1 MAAVKNKFVYP
12 NKFVSCP
19 VTIAPANTPIP
30 VIELLTPRYF
40 PSNPCGILLKKITE
54 LAMLKMENATTIKH
68 TEIIDTTK
76 TEVPNIRGITDPAIR
91 TAIILGAY
99 ENKMAR
105 SSPNLD
111 INLGATKKIAIIVD
125 VWMA

>member
-1 MAAVKNKFVYP
+1 M
-12 NKFVSCP
+12 
-19 VTIAPANTPIP
+19 APANTPIP
-30 VIELLTPRYF
+30 VTELCTPRYF
-40 PSNPCGILLKKITE
+40 PSKPCGILLKKITE
-54 LAMLKMENATTIKH
+54 LAVLKMENATTIKH

-76 TEVPNIRGITDPAIR
+76 MLVPNMTGIINPAIR

-99 ENKMAR
+99 EIKVAR

-125 VWMA
+125 VCMA

>member
-1 MAAVKNKFVYP
+1 M
-12 NKFVSCP
+12 
-19 VTIAPANTPIP
+19 APANTPIP
-30 VIELLTPRYF
+30 VTELCTPRYF
-40 PSNPCGILLKKITE
+40 PSKPGGILLKKITE
-54 LAMLKMENATTIKH
+54 LAVLKMENATTIKH

-76 TEVPNIRGITDPAIR
+76 TPIPNMRGMTNPAIR

-99 ENKMAR
+99 EIKVAR

-125 VWMA
+125 VCMA